1 VKGLIF
7 LRTIYIDEIFVLNGA
22 VNYILLLATKRIIRG
37 KSSQPRLLFSSIIG
51 AIYAVFMFLPHSE
64 FFYSFMGKFLF
75 SLSLV
80 AITYKTKKFKQY
92 IKAVAVFYMVSFAFG
107 GASYAFMSLIGK
119 SALSYLP
126 LKILATS
133 TVITYICIVLL
144 SSYCRRLAYKERCF
158 MPVSITVCGNTAL
171 VNGFL
176 DTGNCLYEPISESP
190 VMVVE
195 SRSVENILP
204 PQVLSLLD
212 KKYIKDLPPDFGR
225 RIRLIPY
232 CSVGKKRGVIIGF
245 KPDRV
250 TVGDKVVYDVVV
262 GLCSNRL
269 SQDDSYSALVN
280 PQILGGG
287 I

>member
-1 VKGLIF
+1 MIA
-7 LRTIYIDEIFVLNGA
+7 LRTVYIDELFILNGA
-22 VNYILLLATKRIIRG
+22 VNYILLLATKRIIRS
-37 KSSQPRLLFSSIIG
+37 KSSQPRLLFGSIIG

-64 FFYSFMGKFLF
+64 LFYSFVGKFLF

-80 AITYKTKKFKQY
+80 AITYKIKKFKQY

-107 GASYAFMSLIGK
+107 GAAYGFMSLIGK
-119 SALSYLP
+119 SAFSHLP

-133 TVITYICIVLL
+133 TVAAYICIVLL
-144 SSYCRRLAYKERCF
+144 SSYCRRLAYKEKCF
-158 MPVSITVCGNTAL
+158 MPVSITVCGNTAF

-190 VMVVE
+190 VLVVE
-195 SRSVENILP
+195 SRSVESILP

-212 KKYIKDLPPDFGR
+212 REYLKDVPPDFGR

-232 CSVGKKRGVIIGF
+232 CSVGQKKGVIIGF

-250 TVGDKVVYDVVV
+250 TVGDKVVYDVVI
-262 GLCSNRL
+262 GLCNNSL
-269 SQDDSYSALVN
+269 SQDGSYTALVN